1 MVLIPSVF
9 KNVLTWLKQLRIWFF
24 KQVIVK
30 RRPLPIS
37 ISRVFIS
44 CLTTLATGPRPRRS
58 ILLCKEIG
66 FSIDVLSEPFN
77 SEYLEVEKVYS
88 LSHLK
93 RKGLFRRS
101 LNRLLFE
108 AWKRRR
114 IFPIVI
120 RAWLSLWRI
129 GLDRLRP
136 LLEDNQYQLII
147 CEDLYLV
154 PFFLKFQ
161 SEKTKIVLDAR
172 EYYPKE
178 FESDPLFNLYEK
190 PEREYVCRKYL
201 PLCDHVFTVSEG
213 LAREYNREFGVK
225 PTVFRSVPAYHD
237 IPVRLTSSPL
247 RFVHM
252 GNANPDRKIE
262 NMISIFREAS
272 TEGTL
277 DFYLVG
283 NQDYIQRLIDLAEGD
298 PRISFREAV
307 PFNSIIQTLSNYDIG
322 FYFLEPTGFNT
333 TFNLPNKLFEFI
345 QARLA
350 VLIGPSPCMAE
361 VVRQYQCGFVCD
373 DFSNKSMIELIQSL
387 TLEKVNLAK
396 QNSDLAAREL
406 CIEKEKN
413 VFMDVVKKLVPHI

>member
-1 MVLIPSVF
+1 M
-9 KNVLTWLKQLRIWFF
+9 KRIF
-24 KQVIVK
+24 
-30 RRPLPIS
+30 LG
-37 ISRVFIS
+37 
-44 CLTTLATGPRPRRS
+44 CLTTTAEGPRPRRAIS
-58 ILLCKEIG
+58 LCKNLG
-66 FSIDVLSEPFN
+66 FSVDVFSGPFN
-77 SEYLEVEKVYS
+77 RDEIKVHEIYS
-88 LSHLK
+88 FSHLRK
-93 RKGLFRRS
+93 RGLITRF
-101 LNRLLFE
+101 LYRLIYE
-108 AWKRRR
+108 AWTRRKL
-114 IFPIVI
+114 FPITFRV
-120 RAWLSLWRI
+120 WLSLSLV
-129 GLDRLRP
+129 GLDRLKP
-136 LLEDNQYQLII
+136 ILKNKNYQLII

-154 PFFLKFQ
+154 PFFLKYQ

-283 NQDYIQRLIDLAEGD
+283 NQDYIQHLIDLAEGD

-307 PFNSIIQTLSNYDIG
+307 PFNSIIKTLSDYDIG

-350 VLIGPSPCMAE
+350 VLIGPSPCMTE

-387 TLEKVNLAK
+387 TLEKVNHAK

-406 CIEKEKN
+406 CIEKEKD
-413 VFMDVVKKLVPHI
+413 VFMDVVKKLVPQI